1 MNMNLFQID
10 TSFKALKNLVY
21 GTIAGVKVPF
31 PLPQA
36 DACQNGIQCPVNQ
49 GTVNDETI
57 SLAILPEYPSVSVV
71 VQFTVQDDSGKTV
84 ICALFP
90 AKIQ

>member
-1 MNMNLFQID
+1 M
-10 TSFKALKNLVY
+10 KNLVY

-36 DACQNGIQCPVNQ
+36 DACTNGITCPVNE
-49 GTVNDETI
+49 GSVNQESI
-57 SLAILPEYPSVSVV
+57 SLPILPSYPSVSVV
-71 VQFTVQDDSGKTV
+71 VQYVVQDDNGKTV